1 MKKVITMYTDGGAR
15 GNPGPAGI
23 GVVLYNDRKEIVD
36 TIAKYLGEK
45 TNNEAEYT
53 ALLEGVHRA
62 RALGA
67 QVVHCFA
74 DSELMVKQL
83 LGDYRVRSP
92 SLARLFTRCWNALV
106 AFDSWSIAHVPRAKN
121 KAADR
126 LVNQAIDSAL
136 YEKS

>member
-1 MKKVITMYTDGGAR
+1 MKKIITMYTDGGAR

-23 GVVLYNDRKEIVD
+23 GVVLYDEHGKVVD
-36 TIAKYLGEK
+36 TISKYLGSK

-67 QVVHCFA
+67 NVVHCFA

-83 LGDYRVRSP
+83 QGDYRVRNP
-92 SLARLFTRCWNALV
+92 GLARLFTRCWNVLAT
-106 AFDSWSIAHVPRAKN
+106 FDSWTIAHVPRAKN
-121 KAADR
+121 TAADR
-126 LVNQAIDSAL
+126 LVNQALDAAL
-136 YEKS
+136 KR